1 MSLSLEG
8 KTALVTGGS
17 RGIGRSIALTLADYG
32 VDVAI
37 TFRSSTDAA
46 NEVKEEIEAKGQKA
60 KAIQADAVKLG
71 SAEEVIAEITEDWD
85 KLDILVNNAGMGYTC
100 PLADIPLQDWQHVFN
115 LNVTSAFQCIQALL
129 PQMRQAGKGTIINV
143 VSIAGHNAFPGWS
156 AYCASKFAMLGMSRS
171 LAGEERANGIRVTAM
186 CPGAV
191 KTPLW
196 DAPTVHADFNRDN
209 MLDPETVADTILQAV
224 QLPQDAVVE
233 EMTLMSNAGVL

>member
-1 MSLSLEG
+1 MNWSNQQRALITGASSG
-8 KTALVTGGS
+8 IGAATALAFAKA
-17 RGIGRSIALTLADYG
+17 GIHVAL
-32 VDVAI
+32 VS
-37 TFRSSTDAA
+37 RSSEKLAHVAENIKQTGVETAVYTVDLSQV
-46 NEVKEEIEAKGQKA
+46 EQVREQIET
-60 KAIQADAVKLG
+60 
-71 SAEEVIAEITEDWD
+71 IATEFGPI
-85 KLDILVNNAGMGYTC
+85 DILVNNAGMGYTC